1 MHPHH
6 DLIIAYLED
15 KQIQYKSMYD
25 WIDIPKLSSSAGIMP
40 PFHHHGTYR
49 IKPTIKPDV
58 VIKQRVKRIGKEI
71 VVRDSEHWERDN
83 VEFEFDEST
92 GELVSVK
99 LI

>member
-15 KQIQYKSMYD
+15 KQIQYKSLYD
-25 WIDIPKLSSSAGIMP
+25 WIDIPKLSKSAGVMP
-40 PFHHHGTYR
+40 PFHLNVLYR

-58 VIKQRVKRIGKEI
+58 VIRQRVKRIGKEI
-71 VVRDSEHWERDN
+71 VIRDSEHWEKDN

-92 GELVSVK
+92 GDLVSVK